1 MVLCGWG
8 RAGKELAT
16 ASPES
21 PSVGNRE
28 LNKSSA
34 SLPDRDIWGS
44 DLTAGGLLSV
54 TLGGD
59 GDEEV
64 TGAGALVTLWALAL
78 LTVSPALRKPAG

>member
-1 MVLCGWG
+1 MVLCGRG

-44 DLTAGGLLSV
+44 DFTAGGLLSV
-54 TLGGD
+54 TLGGE
-59 GDEEV
+59 GKEEG
-64 TGAGALVTLWALAL
+64 TGAGGFVTLGAL

>member
-1 MVLCGWG
+1 MVLCGRG

-44 DLTAGGLLSV
+44 DLTDGGLLSV
-54 TLGGD
+54 TLD
-59 GDEEV
+59 GEADEEI
-64 TGAGALVTLWALAL
+64 TGAGGLVTLGVRTLVS
-78 LTVSPALRKPAG
+78 VSPALRKPAG